1 MTRFALTIEY
11 DGRPYMGWQRQ
22 AQGLPSVQAAVE
34 RALGKLEPGPHT
46 IAAAGRWGS
55 KQRELACAR
64 LHGLPS
70 MCRTKK
76 KPAPRRAAGVGGW
89 DQAATSCRASATS
102 TESPSWF
109 STSSPDSGTSPDV
122 LCETMIFRAI
132 SPRQVICEE
141 AA

>member
-1 MTRFALTIEY
+1 MLIDY
-11 DGRPYMGWQRQ
+11 DGGPFNGWQRQ
-22 AQGLPSVQAAVE
+22 AAGQLTVQGAIEAALA
-34 RALGKLEPGPHT
+34 RLEEGPHT

-89 DQAATSCRASATS
+89 DQAATSCRASAS
-102 TESPSWF
+102 ACSSLVSPPLERNVALRNRTLTFFNGPLWM
-109 STSSPDSGTSPDV
+109 T
-122 LCETMIFRAI
+122 
-132 SPRQVICEE
+132 
-141 AA
+141 